1 MHLYNLFVI
10 VSYYL
15 SYLSICVE
23 NSLGSSCGVRGG
35 GEGLATLVVEGR
47 EGRWHYLPCC
57 AGLSGKFF
65 LVYKRFSGIF
75 ELGEIAYGNA

>member
-1 MHLYNLFVI
+1 VHLYNLFVI

-23 NSLGSSCGVRGG
+23 NSLSSSCGVRGG

-47 EGRWHYLPCC
+47 EGR
-57 AGLSGKFF
+57 
-65 LVYKRFSGIF
+65 
-75 ELGEIAYGNA
+75 

>member
-15 SYLSICVE
+15 SICVE
-23 NSLGSSCGVRGG
+23 NSLGSSCGMRGG

-47 EGRWHYLPCC
+47 EGR
-57 AGLSGKFF
+57 
-65 LVYKRFSGIF
+65 
-75 ELGEIAYGNA
+75 